1 VNSVRKNTGLTS
13 NRLGC
18 TAVLRFQYTKT
29 NNKRP
34 RSAHYQARPRMDKT
48 DTRPKFD
55 FDAWAKLARK
65 DPEAFELER
74 NLLVERAI
82 MRAPPDKQ
90 QRLRCL
96 QWKLDQIRN
105 LASTPMAACLQIN
118 QLLWEHIV
126 SEHGLLHCLQRLQS
140 GKHPVTSK
148 PTPAKILQF
157 QSRVSASLPPS
168 DE

>member
-1 VNSVRKNTGLTS
+1 
-13 NRLGC
+13 
-18 TAVLRFQYTKT
+18 
-29 NNKRP
+29 
-34 RSAHYQARPRMDKT
+34 MDKT

-55 FDAWAKLARK
+55 FDAWAKLARN

-118 QLLWEHIV
+118 RLLWENII
-126 SEHGLLHCLQRLQS
+126 SDHGLLHCLQRLQS
-140 GKHPVTSK
+140 GAGPGSGTQ
-148 PTPAKILQF
+148 TTAKILQF
-157 QSRVSASLPPS
+157 QDRATASLPPS

>member
-1 VNSVRKNTGLTS
+1 MDTS
-13 NRLGC
+13 
-18 TAVLRFQYTKT
+18 
-29 NNKRP
+29 
-34 RSAHYQARPRMDKT
+34 
-48 DTRPKFD
+48 DTRPTFD

-65 DPEAFELER
+65 DPQAYELER
-74 NLLVERAI
+74 KLLIERAI
-82 MRAPPDKQ
+82 MRAPAGKQ

-118 QLLWEHIV
+118 QLLWESIA

-140 GKHPVTSK
+140 GNYPGTDKQT
-148 PTPAKILQF
+148 TAKILQF